1 MATDI
6 AQTNDCLEYL
16 GLSQPDGDDYTL
28 VARLK
33 DRVENQIR
41 KFVRHGV
48 TQATY
53 THLLPSS
60 PIIGNESI
68 DTYVEIT
75 GGRVSLG
82 RGRYGADVLQL
93 PQMFVRSITSVY
105 EDVNAK
111 AGQGSNDFPAAT
123 LLTAGTEY
131 WLDVDETGLS
141 RSGFLI
147 REAGTWSRR
156 PRTIKVTYVAGLTAA
171 ELESD
176 YSDIKDLICEEVQM
190 RFQRAKSMQGTAG
203 AGGRIKSESIGGEYS
218 VSYDTGVMTTGS
230 GLMAET
236 EAKLDPY
243 VFWGTIL

>member
-1 MATDI
+1 
-6 AQTNDCLEYL
+6 
-16 GLSQPDGDDYTL
+16 
-28 VARLK
+28 
-33 DRVENQIR
+33 
-41 KFVRHGV
+41 RHGV

-75 GGRVSLG
+75 GDRVSLG

-111 AGQGSNDFPAAT
+111 AGQGSNDFPAST

-176 YSDIKDLICEEVQM
+176 YSDIKDLICEE
-190 RFQRAKSMQGTAG
+190 
-203 AGGRIKSESIGGEYS
+203 
-218 VSYDTGVMTTGS
+218 
-230 GLMAET
+230 
-236 EAKLDPY
+236 
-243 VFWGTIL
+243 